1 MWQGS
6 CIRPVSTDRDLGF
19 SGKVRSQSLL
29 IPLHLIRRRRKMANP
44 SAHGGH
50 TGKSQRGFASMDRE
64 KQRQIASK
72 GGHAAHEKGTAHE
85 FTPEEARAAGRKGGE
100 VVSRDRAHM
109 AAIGREGGQRSHRNR
124 AARAEQRTLKE
135 SEPPQSRQEQVGE
148 EEHQKAG

>member
-1 MWQGS
+1 
-6 CIRPVSTDRDLGF
+6 
-19 SGKVRSQSLL
+19 
-29 IPLHLIRRRRKMANP
+29 MANP

-124 AARAEQRTLKE
+124 AARAEQRAKE
-135 SEPPQSRQEQVGE
+135 SEPPQSRQESHGEQTSE